1 MEVQH
6 LKQGPGASFP
16 HPNDNGLGELLD
28 QVMKANLILGSIAL
42 PELMQQATFK
52 LQGTERELS
61 LAAGSES
68 AFNGANG
75 L

>member
-6 LKQGPGASFP
+6 LKQGPCASFP

-28 QVMKANLILGSIAL
+28 QVMKANLLLGSIAL
-42 PELMQQATFK
+42 PELVQQAPLK
-52 LQGTERELS
+52 LQGAEREFG

-68 AFNGANG
+68 SFDGANG